1 LVGEN
6 EKVLLR
12 KVNIV
17 DWDSD
22 AATQAAKE
30 FKLEGIPYLRVYDGR
45 GNFVAEV
52 SGGDIDQVKNAVRSA
67 LAR

>member
-1 LVGEN
+1 M
-6 EKVLLR
+6 LLR

-22 AATQAAKE
+22 AAKQASQE
-30 FKLEGIPYLRVYDGR
+30 FKLEGIPYLRVYDGQGR
-45 GNFVAEV
+45 FVAEV
-52 SGGDIDQVKNAVRSA
+52 SGGDIDQVKAAVRSA